1 MSVANLGGY
10 VFGCLLYTSFSLPAC
25 FHFSNNKMLE
35 KPKKK
40 QKTKQK
46 TNYLKVIISLF
57 IYGQGDSLR

>member
-1 MSVANLGGY
+1 MSIANLGGY

-40 QKTKQK
+40 TKNKTENK
-46 TNYLKVIISLF
+46 LS
-57 IYGQGDSLR
+57 